1 MRALSAMPILISTV
15 SFTTP
20 TQLLA
25 VFPTRYYTV
34 PISQINILFNVES
47 AKYIGRSFSPE
58 VLK

>member
-1 MRALSAMPILISTV
+1 MPILISTV

-25 VFPTRYYTV
+25 VFPTRYYIV
-34 PISQINILFNVES
+34 PISQINIVFNVES